1 MFYHKINMIL
11 VETDFLRSIG
21 KIYVVALV
29 SLIVWAGI
37 IIYLIRLERKVKKLE
52 DQMK

>member
-1 MFYHKINMIL
+1 MFYHRLIMFL
-11 VETDFLRSIG
+11 LESDFLRSIG

-29 SLIVWAGI
+29 SLIVWVGI
-37 IIYLIRLERKVKKLE
+37 IYFLIRLERKVKNLE